1 MHFPGSVP
9 SHTSYLIRCEQQDTS
24 TPDLI
29 KFTVSKFDQEWTQ
42 TIDNKRY
49 QITLYKGNK
58 VEDAVSVNEGNV
70 EGSTLSDG
78 TISKQK
84 AIRRI
89 GFADTNNNT
98 ADFEVVSY
106 KDDAT
111 AATEKYPRSLADGA
125 WGRGETPKPTR
136 SDPGKAGRQCI
147 HPWKCHCRTTLYAD
161 DAGIT
166 NNTGTLSYQW
176 MADEREI
183 PGANSAFLSVEKG
196 LTGKQIF
203 VKVTSSVET
212 GTLTSEKTAAV
223 VEKEAQTTHLIINQV
238 YGGGG
243 KGKTPVSASFIE
255 LYNPTAEDIGLS
267 GYTIEYL
274 SGSTQKQLELT
285 GTVTSHTSYLI
296 KGQEEKTSADLIC
309 TIEKSRSGMGS
320 CDQQQT
326 VPHPAEERRRA
337 D

>member
-1 MHFPGSVP
+1 MITVAVTSSIESGSLVSAPTDAVIKEELKNDHLIINLVYGGGANASTPVSHSFIELYNPTDNAISLEGYSIGYLSNGKSNTPQEVKLALSGSVP

-111 AATEKYPRSLADGA
+111 ASTEKYPRSLADGA
-125 WGRGETPKPTR
+125 WGSGETPKP
-136 SDPGKAGRQCI
+136 DPDPTPAKLAGSVSIRGNAI
-147 HPWKCHCRTTLYAD
+147 VGATLYAD

-203 VKVTSSVET
+203 V
-212 GTLTSEKTAAV
+212 
-223 VEKEAQTTHLIINQV
+223 
-238 YGGGG
+238 
-243 KGKTPVSASFIE
+243 
-255 LYNPTAEDIGLS
+255 
-267 GYTIEYL
+267 
-274 SGSTQKQLELT
+274 
-285 GTVTSHTSYLI
+285 
-296 KGQEEKTSADLIC
+296 
-309 TIEKSRSGMGS
+309 
-320 CDQQQT
+320 
-326 VPHPAEERRRA
+326 
-337 D
+337 

>member
-1 MHFPGSVP
+1 MQSHWKVTASDIFQTARVIHRREVKLALSGSVP

-70 EGSTLSDG
+70 EGSALSDG

-89 GFADTNNNT
+89 GFVDTNNNT

-125 WGRGETPKPTR
+125 WGSGETPKP
-136 SDPGKAGRQCI
+136 DP
-147 HPWKCHCRTTLYAD
+147 D
-161 DAGIT
+161 
-166 NNTGTLSYQW
+166 
-176 MADEREI
+176 
-183 PGANSAFLSVEKG
+183 
-196 LTGKQIF
+196 
-203 VKVTSSVET
+203 
-212 GTLTSEKTAAV
+212 
-223 VEKEAQTTHLIINQV
+223 
-238 YGGGG
+238 
-243 KGKTPVSASFIE
+243 
-255 LYNPTAEDIGLS
+255 PT
-267 GYTIEYL
+267 
-274 SGSTQKQLELT
+274 
-285 GTVTSHTSYLI
+285 
-296 KGQEEKTSADLIC
+296 
-309 TIEKSRSGMGS
+309 
-320 CDQQQT
+320 
-326 VPHPAEERRRA
+326 PAELAGSVSIRGNACRSNTLCR
-337 D
+337 